1 MIRWK
6 RTNLDSGP
14 VHQSQGGNFEYKIV
28 RVARGVYELFQECSV
43 NAVDVRGKPFT
54 NHFEWYYLTNFKS
67 PNAAREF
74 VVGYDSGKMGL
85 TPWEREPFVK

>member
-43 NAVDVRGKPFT
+43 NAVDVRG
-54 NHFEWYYLTNFKS
+54 
-67 PNAAREF
+67 
-74 VVGYDSGKMGL
+74 
-85 TPWEREPFVK
+85 